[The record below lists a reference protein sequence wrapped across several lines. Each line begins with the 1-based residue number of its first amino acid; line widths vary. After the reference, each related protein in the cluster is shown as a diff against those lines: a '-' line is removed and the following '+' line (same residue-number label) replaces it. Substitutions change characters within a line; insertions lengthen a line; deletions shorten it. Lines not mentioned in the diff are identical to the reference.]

1 MQTLILPFTEADT
14 EIIKFINRLRRQKKA
29 FEIQPLDVDFSNSVW
44 DFKEPDTDFE
54 KLGTS
59 VLAADWDSPED
70 DHWNAFY
77 QETKP
82 IAAL

>member
-1 MQTLILPFTEADT
+1 MQALIIPFTEADT
-14 EIIKFINRLRRQKKA
+14 DILAFINRLRRQKKA
-29 FEIQPLDVDFSNSVW
+29 FDIQRLDVDLSNIVW

-70 DHWNAFY
+70 AHWNAFY

-82 IAAL
+82 VAAL